1 MNQNLG
7 LELLGAVMQWDSERA
22 TQEFAWLQLFSQFKY
37 DDYADFIA
45 GVRFVESL
53 ATWLQ
58 QFEKTEREAAYR
70 FVRTRLI
77 FFSESQ
83 LQHLIELLY
92 PNLIQPLILREVAN
106 AVKIPEYLVWSN
118 SGSRRAI
125 EWLRRRCLFFGL
137 SDGARI
143 DVFRRATV
151 GLISNEQ
158 VLLAPEISPDKW
170 ARLHESLKEDHK
182 KHQEKWKDRN
192 SAEVQPEE
200 PTTFRYIFLLDDFTG
215 TGYTL
220 GQRMLRFWLN
230 VRDVREKLL
239 DPNWAVFVHHYAAT
253 DLAKAKIEA
262 KNREQHE
269 KRGEDWY
276 TSVDFSYAIV
286 LSEAEKVSESKDPE
300 FWPLIEKYYD
310 PRIRSS
316 HTDKGGSDD
325 IRLGFGKCAL
335 PLILEHNTPNNSI
348 ALLWG
353 DTSGGAEIPGIKP
366 MKPLFRRR
374 QRHVEYGSGLE

>member
-58 QFEKTEREAAYR
+58 QFEKTEREAAYT

-77 FFSESQ
+77 YFSESQ

-92 PNLIQPLILREVAN
+92 PDLIQPLILRDVAK
-106 AVKIPEYLVWSN
+106 AVKIPEYLVWSTP
-118 SGSRRAI
+118 GSRRAF

-158 VLLAPEISPDKW
+158 VLLAPEISSDKW
-170 ARLHESLKEDHK
+170 IRLHESLKEDLK
-182 KHQEKWKDRN
+182 KHQEKWKARGLM
-192 SAEVQPEE
+192 EVYPEEE
-200 PTTFRYIFLLDDFTG
+200 PTTFLYIFLLDDFTG

-220 GQRMLRFWLN
+220 GQRMLRFWDN
-230 VRDVREKLL
+230 VKDVRDKVL
-239 DPNWAVFVHHYAAT
+239 DPEWSVLVHHYVAT
-253 DLAKAKIEA
+253 NGAKSRIEA
-262 KNREQHE
+262 KNREQRD
-269 KRGEDWY
+269 KRGDDWY
-276 TSVDFSYAIV
+276 TAVDFSYAIV
-286 LSEAEKVSESKDPE
+286 LSEIEKVSKSKDPD
-300 FWPLIEKYYD
+300 FWPIIQKYYD
-310 PRIRSS
+310 PSIRTS
-316 HTDKGGSDD
+316 HTDKGGSED
-325 IRLGFGKCAL
+325 IRLGFGNCAL

-353 DTSGGAEIPGIKP
+353 DTSGSSGIPG